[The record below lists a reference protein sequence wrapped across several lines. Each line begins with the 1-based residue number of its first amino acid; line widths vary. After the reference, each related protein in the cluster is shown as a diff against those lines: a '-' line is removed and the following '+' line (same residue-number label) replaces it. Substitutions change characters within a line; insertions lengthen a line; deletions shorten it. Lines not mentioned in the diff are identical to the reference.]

1 MRTKSGLDRGWGRL
15 SEDES
20 GLDIVAELQALGHD
34 VLGVSIRYASGPGI
48 STTDYLQVRVKSK
61 RGSK

>member
-1 MRTKSGLDRGWGRL
+1 MGTKTQVGNGNKVRTGQGLGPP

-34 VLGVSIRYASGPGI
+34 VLGGSIRCASGPG
-48 STTDYLQVRVKSK
+48 DQYL
-61 RGSK
+61 G